1 MRVGSFFTTM
11 GADGTMV
18 CPFELKKSMKACR
31 ISALVIII
39 ATLSRLIFEVYRAIF
54 VNPVNGA
61 KGNLFRPHLQP
72 DTGLRLAFMKKIKY
86 YYNTNTLRYEK
97 LETPLRVKLLRVF
110 GFVAAALVTAALI
123 SYAAFQFI
131 GSPREKILA
140 QQNKA
145 LNDNYKELEED
156 LKSIQQQMK
165 ELEKRDN
172 DVYRAIFEANP
183 VPDSARAKELEV
195 KQEIAKV
202 ERIQDHQLA
211 ASITNTLNNLKS
223 RITAQKKSYEQVE
236 DLVKNKEQLLSHTP
250 AIQPVSNKDLSRIAS
265 GFGSRIDPV
274 YKTVKFHYGLDFAAP
289 QGTPIYATADGTVT
303 TAGSTGNGYGNHVI
317 INHGYGYETLY
328 GHMVR
333 VKARNGQVIKRGEV
347 IGWVGS
353 TGKSTGPHCHYEV
366 HKYGDKIDPIYFFY
380 NDLTPAQ
387 FDLLLKK
394 AAASNQSLD

>member
-1 MRVGSFFTTM
+1 
-11 GADGTMV
+11 
-18 CPFELKKSMKACR
+18 
-31 ISALVIII
+31 
-39 ATLSRLIFEVYRAIF
+39 
-54 VNPVNGA
+54 
-61 KGNLFRPHLQP
+61 
-72 DTGLRLAFMKKIKY
+72 MKKIKY

-123 SYAAFQFI
+123 SYVAFQFI
-131 GSPREKILA
+131 GSPNEKRLGD
-140 QQNKA
+140 QNKA
-145 LNDNYKELEED
+145 LRENYSEMED
-156 LKSIQQQMK
+156 ELKSVQQQMK

-183 VPDSARAKELEV
+183 IPDSARAKELADKLE
-195 KQEIAKV
+195 AATV
-202 ERIQDHQLA
+202 EKIMDNQLV
-211 ASITNTLNNLKS
+211 ASIIQTLNNLKS
-223 RITAQKKSYEQVE
+223 RIKAQKKSYDQVDE
-236 DLVKNKEQLLSHTP
+236 LVKNKEQLLSHTP

-333 VKARNGQVIKRGEV
+333 VKVNNGQTVKRGEV

-366 HKYGDKIDPIYFFY
+366 NKYGDKIDPIYFFY
-380 NDLTPAQ
+380 NDLSPAQ
-387 FDLLLKK
+387 FDQLLKK